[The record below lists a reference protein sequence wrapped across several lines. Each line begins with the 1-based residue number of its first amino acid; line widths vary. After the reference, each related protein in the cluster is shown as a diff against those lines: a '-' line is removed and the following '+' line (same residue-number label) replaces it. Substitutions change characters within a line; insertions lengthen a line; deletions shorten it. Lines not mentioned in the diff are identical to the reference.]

1 MRRRLKLTPLEIRVF
16 NEGERLIPGR
26 THNRAEVVRHRSSYW
41 FFRRVIERDLI
52 DGVGRGRPLKILD
65 LGSGVGHGTC
75 VLAAIPGVEIL
86 GLDGC
91 VEAVEYARLHYAAP
105 NVTYRV
111 ADAREFLRDMEP
123 VDYLVS
129 RHMLE
134 HVEGGIELALAARWR
149 ARLLVN
155 VPYREEDGNPHHHVT
170 GIVRE
175 SFPCDEASEF
185 LFEDMDGVTFTRDD
199 VPAINSIVCARR
211 REGLPPLRAFLE
223 FPFPAW
229 RPDPLEDM
237 GLREIDEA
245 VLSDRG
251 WASRVR
257 TRVGALLGRG

>member
-1 MRRRLKLTPLEIRVF
+1 MRRRLKLTPLEVRVF

-41 FFRRVIERDLI
+41 FFRRVIERDLLHGGAR
-52 DGVGRGRPLKILD
+52 DRPLRILD

-75 VLAAIPGVEIL
+75 VLAGIPGVELL

-91 VEAVEYARLHYAAP
+91 AEAVEYARLHYAAP

-111 ADAREFLRDMEP
+111 GDAREFLRDMEP

-134 HVEGGIELALAARWR
+134 HVEGGIELALTAPWT

-155 VPYREEDGNPHHHVT
+155 VPYHEEDGNPHHHVT
-170 GIVRE
+170 GIGRE
-175 SFPCDEASEF
+175 SFPGDDASEF
-185 LFEDMDGVTFTRDD
+185 FFEDMDGVTFTSDA
-199 VPAINSIVCARR
+199 VPAINSIVCARH
-211 REGLPPLRAFLE
+211 REGLPPLRSVLE

-237 GLREIDEA
+237 GLREIDDA
-245 VLSDRG
+245 VLSGRG
-251 WASRVR
+251 WVSRAR